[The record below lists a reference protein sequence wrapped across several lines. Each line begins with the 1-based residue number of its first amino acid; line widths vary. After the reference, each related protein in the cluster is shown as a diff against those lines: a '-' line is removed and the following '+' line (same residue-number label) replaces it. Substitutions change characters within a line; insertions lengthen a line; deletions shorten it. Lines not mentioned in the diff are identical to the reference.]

1 MNKKSLALP
10 VRRYRPVKIY
20 VGSELIEV
28 DFNKARG
35 KENAMLIFTASENVK
50 IKGWH
55 IYSKEEN
62 ISDSQSEDS
71 TELSTRP
78 DDTSLKDMARA
89 KWKELSQYMDNG
101 SEGFPESSSFMYG
114 YYLALKDNLTKG
126 N

>member
-1 MNKKSLALP
+1 MSRKSLALT

-20 VGSELIEV
+20 VGNELIEV
-28 DFNKARG
+28 DFNKSRG
-35 KENAMLIFTASENVK
+35 KENAMLIFSASENVK

-55 IYSKEEN
+55 IYSKE
-62 ISDSQSEDS
+62 DGH
-71 TELSTRP
+71 TETKEESIAEESTRP
-78 DDTSLKDMARA
+78 DDISLKDMARA

-101 SEGFPESSSFMYG
+101 SEGFPESSSFIYG